1 MWRVGVLLFTI
12 VSACFAAPC
21 PDRHMRQAVV
31 GGDSISGIVFRD
43 GKPLKF
49 ALVTLYS
56 GRKAVRMA
64 MTHDDGK
71 FALDEVAPGK
81 YLLNVQGWGSTPIR
95 VSPRADRDFPQ
106 KPNWYV
112 SLLDNGCV
120 GVGFSLD

>member
-1 MWRVGVLLFTI
+1 
-12 VSACFAAPC
+12 
-21 PDRHMRQAVV
+21 MRQPVV
-31 GGDSISGIVFRD
+31 GGNSIAGIVFRH

-56 GRKAVRMA
+56 GRNAARMA
-64 MTHDDGK
+64 TTHEDGK
-71 FALDEVAPGK
+71 FALEEVAPGK

-95 VSPRADRDFPQ
+95 VSPKADREFPQ
-106 KPNWYV
+106 KPSWYV